1 MKIMITLTP
10 DSGLKLDTVWLVI
23 FAKWAKIWV
32 SDIFMVSESG
42 THGLASSIACK
53 CVHSK
58 SWDVKN

>member
-1 MKIMITLTP
+1 MITLTP
-10 DSGLKLDTVWLVI
+10 DSGLKLDTVWLLVI

-42 THGLASSIACK
+42 TRGLASSIACK

-58 SWDVKN
+58 S